1 MVCLCFTDVYTN
13 SKGKLNILTYLK
25 MSLNVAPRS
34 GVVEFKGVSLR
45 YDKSLPFVLHDVN
58 FKTKSCEKIGIVGRT
73 GAGKSSII
81 QVSVI

>member
-1 MVCLCFTDVYTN
+1 MLIDCLIHY
-13 SKGKLNILTYLK
+13 I
-25 MSLNVAPRS
+25 P
-34 GVVEFKGVSLR
+34 GVVEFKDVSLR

-81 QVSVI
+81 QVNHVLIANYH